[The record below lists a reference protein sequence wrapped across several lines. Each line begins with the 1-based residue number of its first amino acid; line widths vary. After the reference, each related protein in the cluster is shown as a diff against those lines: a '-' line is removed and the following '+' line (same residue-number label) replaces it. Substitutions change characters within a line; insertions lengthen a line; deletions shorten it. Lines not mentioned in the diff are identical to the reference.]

1 MKQYNQFIE
10 NNNSTLN
17 GLSDK
22 RVYLVTPL
30 INGGLLNNKALTSV
44 NASLFIEDDLELLN
58 LITNSDFLKN
68 YQTPI
73 VVDVVKAVGLFKQQV
88 GSTEQRVENSVNL
101 SRFAFMGTDG
111 MRGKISTEPTLDP
124 IKAFLTDNLLTPQ
137 MIELTSYAFAQ
148 MLLNSDKV
156 KSGDIACVGNDG
168 RDLTTDWALNR
179 AMIAGFNSANLNVVD
194 ITVSPT
200 PFVPYN
206 MLKEGYSAGAV
217 LTASHNPAN
226 QNGIKYFFDGKKIL
240 PEGVIGDYSFA
251 AWAYDG
257 YLNGYKHANNVTN
270 SELDL
275 NDEAISFMKNVIP
288 SELKENLKGSYIVL
302 DTANGAFHELSLKMM
317 DEYNLD
323 YTCVNETPCGSN
335 INRACGVA
343 EVEGQ
348 EEFKKSDYD
357 GALTVI
363 KTVFDK
369 GRTLDKTVYGIVLD
383 GDGDRGFVL
392 TYDKKSDQ
400 VLVIDGDKSGYIMA
414 MYYKKQGVDTSK
426 FSFVTTVESDIMTA
440 FSAKETL
447 GLDTPIVSVGDKW
460 IGTFNEGELLL
471 GLESSGHLIFPI
483 KYKSNSGSEVEL
495 RAGNGLLTALMTL
508 TGITSLGLDTEKS
521 FEPYE
526 PGFSKTFY
534 TYFVD
539 KTLFYRGSTV
549 WNQDRE
555 ILVNEFD
562 KLKES
567 GKVSKETTMVFE
579 DKEDSHML
587 YASFKEG
594 SKQLGAIFCRN
605 SGTEDK
611 TAVYVKC
618 KHELESVL
626 LPVGEILKDNHIN
639 NMKNPNRK
647 EYRQELIIVDALKSS
662 KNITLEKLSSLI
674 EKEMSEPVTESDM
687 YSVIY
692 GLKKE
697 GRVTF
702 ENSLVNAV

>member
-1 MKQYNQFIE
+1 MSQYNQFLR
-10 NNNSTLN
+10 NNSSILN

-22 RVYLVTPL
+22 KVYLVTPL
-30 INGGLLNNKALTSV
+30 VNGGLLSDEALIDI
-44 NASLFIEDDLELLN
+44 NASYFTEDDLEILSN
-58 LITNSDFLKN
+58 IVNSKFLKDYN
-68 YQTPI
+68 KPVI
-73 VVDVVKAVGLFKQQV
+73 ADMVKAVSLYKQQE
-88 GSTEQRVENSVNL
+88 GETDKRVEESFNL
-101 SRFAFMGTDG
+101 SRFSFMGTDG
-111 MRGKISTEPTLDP
+111 MRGKISTDSDLDP
-124 IKAFLTDNLLTPQ
+124 IKSFLSDNLLTPQ
-137 MIELTSYAFAQ
+137 MIELTSYAFGN
-148 MLLNSDKV
+148 MLLDN
-156 KSGDIACVGNDG
+156 GDIKKGDTACVGNDG

-179 AMIAGFNSANLNVVD
+179 AMISGFNRCGLNVVD
-194 ITVSPT
+194 ITISPT

-206 MLKEGYSAGAV
+206 MLKEGYGAGAA

-226 QNGIKYFFDGKKIL
+226 QNGIKYFNSGKKIL
-240 PEGVIGDYSFA
+240 PEGRVGDYSFA
-251 AWAYDG
+251 AWAYEG
-257 YLNGYKHANNVTN
+257 YLNGLKEAEGVKNT
-270 SELDL
+270 ELDL
-275 NDEAISFMKNVIP
+275 NSEAVEFMKGVIP
-288 SELKENLKGSYIVL
+288 AELKDNLKDSFIVL
-302 DTANGAFHELSLKMM
+302 DTANGAFHDLALKMM
-317 DEYNLD
+317 DEYNLT
-323 YTCVNETPCGSN
+323 YLCVNETPCGSN

-348 EEFKKSDYD
+348 EEFTSKDYD

-369 GRTLDKTVYGIVLD
+369 GRELSKPVYGIVLD

-392 TYDKKSDQ
+392 TYDKKNDQ

-440 FSAKETL
+440 FSAKEVL
-447 GLDTPIVSVGDKW
+447 DLDTPIVSVGDKW
-460 IGTFNEGELLL
+460 IGTFNEGDLLL

-483 KYKSNSGSEVEL
+483 KFKSDAGKDVEL
-495 RAGNGLLTALMTL
+495 RSGNGLLTALMTL
-508 TGITSLGLDTEKS
+508 AGITGLGLSVEES

-539 KTLFYRGSTV
+539 KTLFYRGSSV
-549 WNQDRE
+549 WNSDRE
-555 ILVNEFD
+555 ILEKEFK
-562 KLKES
+562 KLKDS
-567 GKVSKETTMVFE
+567 GSVSKETVMVFE

-594 SKQLGAIFCRN
+594 DKQMGAIFCRN

-626 LPVGEILKDNHIN
+626 LPVGEILRDYHIA

-647 EYRQELIIVDALKSS
+647 EYRQELIIIDVLKGS
-662 KNITLEKLSSLI
+662 KNITLKKLGSLI
-674 EKEMSEPVTESDM
+674 EKEMLEPVSESDI

-697 GRVTF
+697 GRVSY
-702 ENSLVNAV
+702 ENSLVNAI